1 MTVAPEH
8 DHSQSGEQ
16 AIILEQIIG
25 LRPGCRFLDIGAGDG
40 ETFSN
45 TRALAHLGWPGVTVE
60 PAAWAFDRLVAR
72 YAPTAVQPVCAVVTP
87 DQRGL
92 VHFAYSRDDHLSSI
106 SKAHVARWHQ
116 VPFASVHAAA
126 ITLGDLLDT
135 FGAFEV
141 VSIDAEGISVDLAR
155 AYAKRPEIDAV
166 RVMVV
171 ERERDTFEHPDLRLV
186 ASTPNNLIYAR

>member
-1 MTVAPEH
+1 MTCH
-8 DHSQSGEQ
+8 DYSQSGEQ
-16 AIILEQIIG
+16 ALVLEHAPTSG
-25 LRPGCRFLDIGAGDG
+25 RFLDIGAGDG

-45 TRALAHLGWPGVTVE
+45 TRALAQRGWAGVAVE

-72 YAPTAVQPVCAVVTP
+72 YLPTSVLPVCAVVTAE
-87 DQRGL
+87 QTGL
-92 VHFAYSRDDHLSSI
+92 VQFAYSRDDHLSSI
-106 SKAHVARWHQ
+106 DPTHVKRWQSQ
-116 VPFASVHAAA
+116 VPFAYVHAAA
-126 ITLGDLLDT
+126 ITLAELLDT

-141 VSIDAEGISVDLAR
+141 VSIDVEGLSVELAR

-171 ERERDTFEHPDLRLV
+171 EREGRTFEHPDLKLV